1 MGGVSGSQES
11 KAKGLE
17 YRPRMRDLPS
27 PERPRERLREKGAA
41 ALSTAE
47 LLAIVLRVGSAEES
61 VLDLGTRLLARY
73 QGLPGLAQASFEE
86 LCQERGLGEAKVAQ
100 LKASLELGRRLLA
113 AQPEARPT
121 VASPE
126 DVANLLLAE
135 MGLLEQEE
143 LRVVNLN
150 SKNQVMG
157 ITQVY
162 RGSVNTSL
170 IRVAEVFREAV
181 RANCP
186 AIVVVHNHP
195 SGDPTPSAEDVEV
208 TRQLQKAGEALDIEV
223 LDHLVIGRQR
233 YVSLKE
239 RGLGF
244 GS

>member
-1 MGGVSGSQES
+1 MGSSRS
-11 KAKGLE
+11 SHDSIDKGLE

-61 VLDLGTRLLARY
+61 VLDLGARLLARY

-86 LCQERGLGEAKVAQ
+86 LCQERGLGGAKVAQ

-121 VASPE
+121 VTSPE

-157 ITQVY
+157 ISQVY

-186 AIVVVHNHP
+186 ALVVVHNHP

-244 GS
+244 GP